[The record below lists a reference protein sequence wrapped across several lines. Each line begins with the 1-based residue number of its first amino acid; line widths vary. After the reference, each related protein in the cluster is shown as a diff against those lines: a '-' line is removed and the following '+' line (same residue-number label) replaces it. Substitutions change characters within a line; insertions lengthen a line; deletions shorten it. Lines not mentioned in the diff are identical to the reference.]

1 MSERELNRIE
11 VLSDVAQGRMSA
23 VAAASVLGP
32 SRRQVHR
39 LLKTFQADGP
49 AAIRHKARG
58 RPSNNRIDPAVREF
72 ALTLIR
78 ARILSRPGGIC
89 ACPWR
94 GPAPAVALRH
104 VPPDGPN
111 VRCLQEIKS
120 NSSYFSAC
128 TDP

>member
-1 MSERELNRIE
+1 MGLVVMSERELNRIE
-11 VLSDVAQGRMSA
+11 VLSDVVQGRMSA
-23 VAAASVLGP
+23 VAAASVLGL

-78 ARILSRPGGIC
+78 ER
-89 ACPWR
+89 
-94 GPAPAVALRH
+94 
-104 VPPDGPN
+104 
-111 VRCLQEIKS
+111 
-120 NSSYFSAC
+120 
-128 TDP
+128 